1 MHLGVLQKKV
11 ILSVNSRVIFPDVV
25 SELIIG
31 RNFFYFTQHNGFIC
45 GKNLFNLP
53 KFMHVFGLENFNFE
67 NDFSMGY
74 SGGPKIRKITKFLV
88 LGIRS
93 HLTVY
98 SSHFW
103 SLIVTKYFRRNYP
116 EHCAHDRLGEILKTF

>member
-31 RNFFYFTQHNGFIC
+31 RNFFT
-45 GKNLFNLP
+45 LP
-53 KFMHVFGLENFNFE
+53 NTMVL
-67 NDFSMGY
+67 Y
-74 SGGPKIRKITKFLV
+74 VVKIYLIYLNSCMSLAWKTLILKITSPWDTRAVRKYGKITKFLV
-88 LGIRS
+88 LRIRS